1 MTMSEHATHHFEPE
15 ASSPGAARRFVR
27 QTLTAWGAQSVIDDA
42 VLLTNELVTN
52 AVVHAGT
59 ALSVSCALGPDYV
72 QIGVSDSHAFRA
84 LPPVVANA
92 PAEKT
97 SGRGLYLLSQ
107 IARSWGVEYEQAT
120 KRVWFRLALAASA
133 EEPSIARQPAHCIDL
148 GAATAP
154 VRVAVVETDLSGYV
168 RHWSGEA
175 EQLLG
180 WPADKVLER
189 PLADLVAALPDAG
202 EGGFAE
208 LLTRPR
214 WCGEYLMRTADG
226 DERAV
231 FASHVHAA
239 AGEGSRVVCLMV
251 PAEHRAVLMPS
262 TAAGAVPEQT
272 RAEPE
277 PVSPV
282 PSRPGL
288 LPLDSLLEL
297 AVGHSRDLLDG
308 DVAYALLVTDDDLD
322 VELRATTGLD
332 RSPAPVTRWRKPAEL
347 AGGSDAVPP
356 QVYADLTGQS
366 IPERFLAEAGMRAL
380 VTAPLRVGDRVV
392 GRVGVA
398 AQRPGAF
405 DDDEAQRLQRSV
417 DRFSLAIESARL
429 NEVERARRG
438 RLSFLA
444 EASDLLAGMLDP
456 DMAAALA
463 AQLVVPR
470 LADWCA
476 VYLVDQR
483 RRGRLSCVWHAQE
496 ERIDALRRLLLQ
508 VRPPVM
514 ETSGRPQQWPAL
526 REALE
531 AGGAEPDDVELAGGP
546 TVTVTLLARG
556 RAIGTL
562 AAGLGAGQE
571 FRTGSLDTLDDL
583 GRRAAWAL
591 DNARLYRERS
601 AISQAL
607 QRSLLPAAL
616 PAVPGLDVGIA
627 YEAAG
632 EGIEVGGDFYDV
644 FAVGP
649 GRWGF
654 VIGDVC
660 GKGAEA
666 AAVAGLARHSLR
678 VLAREHRNVPAVLR
692 RLNTTILAEGEA
704 TRFVTLI
711 YGELVPEQ
719 DGGIT
724 ITFAAAGHPPPFLV
738 GADGTVEVVGRP
750 QPLLGVFPEPAFRS
764 DTVRVSR
771 GQHLVCTT
779 DGVTDRRVGNRTLGD
794 PGLRNLL
801 RQTPG
806 LPAAAVATRIH
817 STVLEFGPEP
827 LQDDFAVLVL
837 QPGGPS
843 VASDEGRGPT
853 ELADL
858 RE

>member
-1 MTMSEHATHHFEPE
+1 MTTSEHATHRFAPE

-27 QTLTAWGAQSVIDDA
+27 QTLTDWGAQSLIDDA

-59 ALSVSCALGPDYV
+59 ALNVSCALGPDYV
-72 QIGVSDSHAFRA
+72 QIGVTDSHASRS
-84 LPPVVANA
+84 LPPAVAN
-92 PAEKT
+92 PSAEKT

-107 IARSWGVEYEQAT
+107 IAQAWGVEYEQAT
-120 KRVWFRLALAASA
+120 KRVWFRLPLATSP
-133 EEPSIARQPAHCIDL
+133 EEPGIARQPTHFIDL
-148 GAATAP
+148 GPATAP
-154 VRVAVVETDLSGYV
+154 VRVAVVETDLAGRI

-180 WPADKVLER
+180 WPADKALGR
-189 PLADLVAALPDAG
+189 PLADLVVALPDA
-202 EGGFAE
+202 EVATFAE
-208 LLTRPR
+208 LLTLPR
-214 WCGEYLMRTADG
+214 WYGEYVMRTALG

-231 FASHVHAA
+231 FASHVHVA
-239 AGEGSRVVCLMV
+239 AGEEPRVVALVV
-251 PAEHRAVLMPS
+251 PADHRAVLMPAT
-262 TAAGAVPEQT
+262 TAADAAGEAS
-272 RAEPE
+272 ADPE
-277 PVSPV
+277 PAGPV

-308 DVAYALLVTDDDLD
+308 DAAYALLVTDDDLD
-322 VELRATTGLD
+322 VELRATTGLA
-332 RSPAPVTRWRKPAEL
+332 RFPTSRTRWRKPADL
-347 AGGSDAVPP
+347 AGDSGTVRAE
-356 QVYADLTGQS
+356 VYDDLNGHS
-366 IPERFLAEAGMRAL
+366 IPERFLGEAGMHGL

-398 AQRPGAF
+398 SRRPAAF
-405 DDDEAQRLQRSV
+405 AGDEAARLQRSV
-417 DRFSLAIESARL
+417 DRFSLAVESARL

-483 RRGRLSCVWHAQE
+483 RRGRLSCVWHAHE
-496 ERIDALRRLLLQ
+496 ERIDPLRRLLLQ
-508 VRPPVM
+508 VPPPVM
-514 ETSGRPQQWPAL
+514 EGSGRPQQWPAL
-526 REALE
+526 REAL
-531 AGGAEPDDVELAGGP
+531 ADGGAGPDDVAVAGGP

-562 AAGLGAGQE
+562 IAGLGAGQE

-591 DNARLYRERS
+591 DNARLYRERT
-601 AISQAL
+601 AISKAL

-616 PAVPGLDVGIA
+616 PAVPGLDIGIA

-632 EGIEVGGDFYDV
+632 EGIDVGGDFYDV

-649 GRWGF
+649 GHWGF

-678 VLAREHRNVPAVLR
+678 VLAREHRDVPGVLQ
-692 RLNTTILAEGEA
+692 RLNATILAEGEA

-711 YGELVPEQ
+711 YGEVAPEP
-719 DGGIT
+719 GGMT
-724 ITFAAAGHPPPFLV
+724 VTFAAAGHPLPTLV
-738 GADGTVEVVGRP
+738 GIDGTVEVVGTP

-764 DTVRVSR
+764 DTLRIAH
-771 GQHLVCTT
+771 GQYLVCTT
-779 DGVTDRRVGNRTLGD
+779 DGVTDRRVGGRTLGER
-794 PGLRNLL
+794 GLRNLL
-801 RQTPG
+801 RQTAS

-837 QPGGPS
+837 QPDGSGEPGGS
-843 VASDEGRGPT
+843 AQG
-853 ELADL
+853 
-858 RE
+858 

>member
-1 MTMSEHATHHFEPE
+1 MGVSGGVTRMTVSDHATHRFAPE
-15 ASSPGAARRFVR
+15 AGSPGAARRFVR
-27 QTLTAWGAQSVIDDA
+27 QTLGDWGAQSVIDDA

-72 QIGVSDSHAFRA
+72 QIGVSDSHASRS
-84 LPPVVANA
+84 LPAVVANA
-92 PAEKT
+92 PTEKT

-107 IARSWGVEYEQAT
+107 IAHSWGVEYEHAT
-120 KRVWFRLALAASA
+120 KRIWFRLALT
-133 EEPSIARQPAHCIDL
+133 PSPEQPDIARQPTHFIDL
-148 GAATAP
+148 GGATAP
-154 VRVAVVETDLSGYV
+154 VRVAVVETDLAGQI
-168 RHWSGEA
+168 RHWSTEA
-175 EQLLG
+175 EELLG
-180 WPADKVLER
+180 WSADKTLGH
-189 PLADLVAALPDAG
+189 PLADLVVALPDA
-202 EGGFAE
+202 ETGGFAE

-214 WCGEYLMRTADG
+214 WCGEYLVRTPDG
-226 DERAV
+226 DEQAV
-231 FASHVHAA
+231 FGSHVHAA
-239 AGEGSRVVCLMV
+239 AADEPRVVCLMV
-251 PAEHRAVLMPS
+251 ASAYRAVLMPP
-262 TAAGAVPEQT
+262 AAAPAEHEPT

-277 PVSPV
+277 LGNPV

-308 DVAYALLVTDDDLD
+308 DVSYALLVTDDDLD
-322 VELRATTGLD
+322 VELRATSGLD
-332 RSPAPVTRWRKPAEL
+332 QVPPTVTRWRKPAEL
-347 AGGSDAVPP
+347 AGGSAAGP
-356 QVYADLTGQS
+356 QVYADLTAHS
-366 IPERFLAEAGMRAL
+366 IPERFLGEAALHGL

-398 AQRPGAF
+398 SRRPSAF
-405 DDDEAQRLQRSV
+405 TADEAERLQRSV

-483 RRGRLSCVWHAQE
+483 HRGRLSCVWHAHE
-496 ERIDALRRLLLQ
+496 EQIDPLRRLLLQ

-514 ETSGRPQQWPAL
+514 EGSGRPQQWPAL
-526 REALE
+526 REMLE
-531 AGGAEPDDVELAGGP
+531 AGPADADDVALAGGP

-562 AAGLGAGQE
+562 IAGLAAGQE

-601 AISQAL
+601 AISEAL

-616 PAVPGLDVGIA
+616 PVVPGVATGIA

-666 AAVAGLARHSLR
+666 AAGAGLARHSLR
-678 VLAREHRNVPAVLR
+678 VLAREHRDIPGVLH
-692 RLNTTILAEGEA
+692 RLNATILAEGEA
-704 TRFVTLI
+704 TRFVTLV
-711 YGELVPEQ
+711 YGEMEPST
-719 DGGIT
+719 DGSVT
-724 ITFAAAGHPPPFLV
+724 VTFAAAGHPLPALV
-738 GADGTVEVVGRP
+738 DADGTVEVVGRP
-750 QPLLGVFPEPAFRS
+750 QPLLGVFPEPTFRS
-764 DTVRVSR
+764 ETLRVSR

-779 DGVTDRRVGNRTLGD
+779 DGVTDRRVGGRTLGER
-794 PGLRNLL
+794 GLRNLL
-801 RQTPG
+801 RQTAS

-837 QPGGPS
+837 QPDGSGEPGGS
-843 VASDEGRGPT
+843 AQG
-853 ELADL
+853 
-858 RE
+858 